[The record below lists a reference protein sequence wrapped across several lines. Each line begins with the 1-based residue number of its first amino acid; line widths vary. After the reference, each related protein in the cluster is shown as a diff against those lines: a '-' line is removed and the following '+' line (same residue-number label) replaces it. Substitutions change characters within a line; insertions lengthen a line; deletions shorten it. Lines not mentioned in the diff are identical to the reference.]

1 MKKRQRASDKTRKS
15 TANVTIIRPW
25 LVLLSVLCGFF
36 LSIVDST
43 IVNISLVSIRQHFHT
58 DIALSSWILD
68 GYNVTFAVLLVAAG
82 RLADQFGRK
91 RVFQLGIILFGIGS
105 ILCGFSSSVQFLLGA
120 RVVQAIGA
128 AALPT
133 VSLAIVSSVF
143 PSQKERGVALSIWG
157 ALSGLAA
164 AVGPVLGGFL
174 VQYGWQ
180 WIFFVNVPVCLVGI
194 VLVATFVPESRP
206 DNDHTPLDM
215 FGLIF
220 LSLAVFGVVLGI
232 IQGNHWGWLTPPMFL
247 LVAGTCLAL
256 ILFLLRQKT
265 FAHPIIPLDLFQR
278 SSFTGAS
285 LAMLFFCSALQA
297 AYLIL
302 PYYFIIA
309 RGESQLSA
317 SFLIVPIPLT
327 SFLVSVL
334 SGKLVRVSQSA
345 KAMSGLVCVAGGLAT
360 LSSLPS
366 TSTMLDVAWRG
377 AIIGTGT
384 GLCFSVLPALA
395 MSHVPAQQFGIASG
409 VFNCFRQVGFALGV
423 AFLLSVL
430 DSQLQQAHNTA
441 FSFLHAFSITWLL
454 AACSA
459 VCGMVCLAWAR
470 RTLML
475 PFPSA
480 FLRDRYNKNSVFLQG
495 RLHTVPMQTV
505 TLFSSSAHQIQKE
518 QPSTRGKQRIR
529 FGGVFIVLL
538 AIGVLAGS
546 VLSYAR
552 VPSKH
557 TILVQ
562 TVQHRSGEATFSS
575 SPHGFNDEMKIVLP
589 SLPPLSSGRTYT
601 AWLITDQKQSDAE
614 WLSLGT
620 LTKDS
625 TGGMQM
631 LYLGDAS
638 HTDLLQAY
646 SALCI
651 TTSDVNSLQPLRSD
665 CRYFGHITQVPNLN
679 DLPEHYSVL
688 DHVRHLLASDPTL
701 ESLHIP
707 HGLVVNFSEQVRKVN
722 EWASAAEN
730 ETSMPLVH
738 RHMIRILDVLDG
750 LPYVNNDVAS
760 GTPLLVTTPTVR
772 VGVLRGNSQTPSYVG
787 HIERHVNG
795 ILNSPDVSSE
805 QRTNARQMY
814 VDLRQIAVELDQ
826 VYVDAKKLVEMSD
839 AHLAH
844 AGGMLQNVES
854 NASNA
859 YAGGYPNALSL
870 DRVVGSKDLA
880 TLFQKFGIIE
890 LYAA

>member
-1 MKKRQRASDKTRKS
+1 MKQQQPVINRTIKSASPTM
-15 TANVTIIRPW
+15 TRPW
-25 LVLLSVLCGFF
+25 LVLFSVLCGFF
-36 LSIVDST
+36 LSIVDAT

-68 GYNVTFAVLLVAAG
+68 GYNVTVAVLLVAAG

-91 RVFQLGIILFGIGS
+91 KVFQLGVILFGIGS
-105 ILCGFSSSVQFLLGA
+105 VLCGFSVSVQFLIGA

-133 VSLAIVSSVF
+133 VSLALVSSVF
-143 PSQKERGVALSIWG
+143 PGPKERGVALSIWG

-164 AVGPVLGGFL
+164 AAGPVLGGFL

-194 VLVATFVPESRP
+194 VLVAIFVPESRP

-215 FGLIF
+215 FGLLL
-220 LSLAVFGVVLGI
+220 LSLAVFGVVLGVI
-232 IQGNHWGWLTPPMFL
+232 EGNHWGWLTPAMFL

-265 FAHPIIPLDLFQR
+265 FAHPIIPLNLFQQR
-278 SSFTGAS
+278 SFTSAS
-285 LAMLFFCSALQA
+285 LAMLFFCIALQA

-302 PYYFIIA
+302 PYYFILA

-317 SFLIVPIPLT
+317 SFAIVPIPLT

-334 SGKLVRVSQSA
+334 SGKLVRVSQLA
-345 KAMSGLVCVAGGLAT
+345 KAMSGLVCVAGGLVT

-430 DSQLQQAHNTA
+430 DSQLQPAHTPA

-495 RLHTVPMQTV
+495 RLHTVSMQTV
-505 TLFSSSAHQIQKE
+505 TLFSSSAHQRQKE

-575 SPHGFNDEMKIVLP
+575 SPHGFNDEMKIILP
-589 SLPPLSSGRTYT
+589 SLPPLASGMTYN

-620 LTKDS
+620 LTKDT
-625 TGGMQM
+625 TGSMQL
-631 LYLGDAS
+631 LYPGDAS
-638 HTDLLQAY
+638 HTDLLETH
-646 SALCI
+646 SALCV
-651 TTSDVNSLQPLRSD
+651 TTSAVNLLQPLRSD
-665 CRYFGHITQVPNLN
+665 CRYYGEITQTPNAN
-679 DLPEHYSVL
+679 DRPDHYSML

-701 ESLHIP
+701 EALHI
-707 HGLVVNFSEQVRKVN
+707 HNGLMANFDAQVSKIA
-722 EWASAAEN
+722 EWASATAT
-730 ETSMPLVH
+730 ETSMSMVH
-738 RHMIRILDVLDG
+738 KHMVRILDALDG
-750 LPYVNNDVAS
+750 FCLVHNDVPA
-760 GTPLLVTTPTVR
+760 GTPLLVDTTSTS
-772 VGVLRGNSQTPSYVG
+772 VGVVRGSMQAPSYVG
-787 HIERHVNG
+787 HIEKHMNG
-795 ILNSPDVSSE
+795 MLNSPGVSSSDE
-805 QRTNARQMY
+805 TLARQMY
-814 VDLRQIAVELDQ
+814 RAMQIITSELSQ
-826 VYVDAKKLVEMSD
+826 VYVDAKQLVMMND
-839 AHLAH
+839 AQL
-844 AGGMLQNVES
+844 MQSEPLLEDLRS

-859 YAGGYPNALSL
+859 YSGGYPTALSQT
-870 DRVVGSKDLA
+870 RVDGTKDLVVE
-880 TLFQKFGIIE
+880 FQKFGIIDI
-890 LYAA
+890 YRA